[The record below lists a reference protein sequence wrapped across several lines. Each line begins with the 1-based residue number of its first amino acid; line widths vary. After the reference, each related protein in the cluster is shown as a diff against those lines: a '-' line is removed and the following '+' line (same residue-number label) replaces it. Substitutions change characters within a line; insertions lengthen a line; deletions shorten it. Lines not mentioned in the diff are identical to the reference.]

1 MKAGATPDSRQ
12 CTGEAKA
19 GSFCRG
25 LPAIVLFA
33 GNTQLKWLRFLQPG
47 FRHCLVA
54 VRLGSSW
61 IVMDPLSHRTAL
73 NVIEGFSAEELAGWY
88 ESQGLK
94 AVRTVVREAP
104 AKVAPMAP
112 ATCVEAV
119 KRVLGIHAR
128 SVVTPR
134 QLYDY
139 LSGSRNISL
148 DIG

>member
-12 CTGEAKA
+12 CTGETKA

-94 AVRTVVREAP
+94 AVRTFVREAP

-119 KRVLGIHAR
+119 KRILRIHAW
-128 SVVTPR
+128 SVTTPR
-134 QLYDY
+134 QL
-139 LSGSRNISL
+139 
-148 DIG
+148 